1 MIHIQHIKLGAL
13 STFLILATVML
24 TAIDLSQSSVLAQNN
39 TSTLDSAPITP
50 APETSSGDDDSSS
63 SSDDSEELS
72 SDVQEDAS
80 SSEEDIDE
88 TEDEYAQTSPL
99 RDQIRE
105 RITGGLSDLSGSDDS
120 DEQNTPLSE
129 VEGETENAEQTIPLL
144 EQITNN
150 VTGTLS
156 SNGLG

>member
-24 TAIDLSQSSVLAQNN
+24 TTIDLSQSSVLAQNN
-39 TSTLDSAPITP
+39 TSTLDSTPITP

-80 SSEEDIDE
+80 SSEEEI
-88 TEDEYAQTSPL
+88 EDEYAQANPL
-99 RDQIRE
+99 REQIRE
-105 RITGGLSDLSGSDDS
+105 RVTGALSDSSGTDDS
-120 DEQNTPLSE
+120 DEQNTSINE
-129 VEGETENAEQTIPLL
+129 VEDETENTETFSLL
-144 EQITNN
+144 DQITNN

-156 SNGLG
+156 SNGLR

>member
-80 SSEEDIDE
+80 SK
-88 TEDEYAQTSPL
+88 
-99 RDQIRE
+99 
-105 RITGGLSDLSGSDDS
+105 
-120 DEQNTPLSE
+120 
-129 VEGETENAEQTIPLL
+129 
-144 EQITNN
+144 
-150 VTGTLS
+150 
-156 SNGLG
+156 

>member
-1 MIHIQHIKLGAL
+1 MIHNQHIKLGAL

-39 TSTLDSAPITP
+39 TSTLDSAPITQ

-63 SSDDSEELS
+63 SSDDSDELS

-80 SSEEDIDE
+80 SSEEDSDE
-88 TEDEYAQTSPL
+88 TEDEYAQTNPL

-105 RITGGLSDLSGSDDS
+105 
-120 DEQNTPLSE
+120 
-129 VEGETENAEQTIPLL
+129 
-144 EQITNN
+144 
-150 VTGTLS
+150 
-156 SNGLG
+156 